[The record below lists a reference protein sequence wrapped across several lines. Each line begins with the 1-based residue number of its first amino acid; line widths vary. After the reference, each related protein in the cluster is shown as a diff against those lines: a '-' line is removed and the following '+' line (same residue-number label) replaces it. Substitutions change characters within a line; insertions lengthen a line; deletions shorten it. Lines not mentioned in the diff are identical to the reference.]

1 MKRVET
7 TVKRRIGA
15 FTYSLGAAVVFALAF
30 NAGFW
35 IDLVDAVGGLEP
47 ARLPLLAA
55 ALLVLVLFFLALLAL
70 ASFRWVYKPVLVAG
84 ILASSAIGYFMY
96 QYGIVIDRTMVQNVL
111 ETDVREAAELVNWQM
126 GIYLGLTGLFP
137 VLLVARA
144 RIDYPAGLRG
154 LAARVGVAGGA
165 LLLAAI
171 VLLLSFKSLAP
182 AFREHRELRYQLT
195 PMNLVHALQGHMRSR
210 LRTPV
215 AVAALGRDAV
225 KGRTWSGQA
234 RPTVVVLVVGETA
247 RAASFSLNG
256 YARETNPLLAREPG
270 LINFTN
276 VQSCGTATAV
286 SLPCMFSGMGREEYD
301 GATARGREGLL
312 DVLSHAGLRVVWR
325 NNNSGCKGVCDR
337 IEVVDLSIPQP
348 DAPHCTAAECYDERL
363 LEGLPEMLRQ
373 PQRDLVVVLHQK
385 GSHGPA
391 YARRYPAGFSRFGP
405 VCETTEF
412 QKCRREEIVAA
423 YDNTILYTDHV
434 LSRAIGMLRRAA
446 QEGGADTAL
455 LYVSDHGESLGERN
469 LYLHGAPYLFAPPE
483 QTRVPMMLWMSDA
496 FSTRFGIDRTCLA
509 ARREQS
515 FSHDNL
521 FHSVLGMLD
530 ISTAIANP
538 RLDIFRPCIRSS

>member
-1 MKRVET
+1 MERVET
-7 TVKRRIGA
+7 TAKRRIGA

-55 ALLVLVLFFLALLAL
+55 ALLVLMLFFVALLAL

-137 VLLVARA
+137 TLLVARA

-154 LAARVGVAGGA
+154 LATRVGVAGGA
-165 LLLAAI
+165 LLLAAV

-195 PMNLVHALQGHMRSR
+195 PMNLVHALQGHVRSR

-225 KGRTWSGQA
+225 KGRTWNGQA

-301 GATARGREGLL
+301 SATARSREGLL
-312 DVLSHAGLRVVWR
+312 DVLSHAGLRVIWR

-348 DAPHCTAAECYDERL
+348 GAPHCNAAECYDERL

-391 YARRYPAGFSRFGP
+391 YARRYPVDFARFGP

-469 LYLHGAPYLFAPPE
+469 LYLHGAPYLFAPAE

-496 FSTRFGIDRTCLA
+496 FSTRFRIDRTCLA

-530 ISTAIANP
+530 INTAIANP